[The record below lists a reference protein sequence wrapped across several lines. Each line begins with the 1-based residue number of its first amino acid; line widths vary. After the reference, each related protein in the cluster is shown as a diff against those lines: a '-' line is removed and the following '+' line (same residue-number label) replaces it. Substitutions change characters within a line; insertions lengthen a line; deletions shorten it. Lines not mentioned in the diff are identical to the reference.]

1 VTVQRFKGLGEM
13 NADQLWDT
21 TMNPETRTLL
31 RAEVDDAAEADAIFT
46 MLMANVS
53 SHARTSSR
61 PSQEGPE
68 PRCLT
73 QPRPRQHSNRP
84 PSTGLAQAEKQAA
97 VVLKTE
103 PMPASDA
110 ERSTK
115 PVCTSSFTWSR
126 GCCWTE
132 LVIPDRF
139 QGWEGVVHGG
149 VLSTILDEVMSWS
162 LIERDSWGVTARLSV
177 DFKQPVF
184 VGRRVRAVGR
194 VVEDRRRIVATAG
207 SILDAETGTEL
218 VAAQGTFVIVNAA
231 RKRELE
237 ARYGDLASARR
248 SGARATD
255 GIPPAVER
263 P

>member
-1 VTVQRFKGLGEM
+1 MSDGAAAAATQRSVTTDDS
-13 NADQLWDT
+13 A
-21 TMNPETRTLL
+21 
-31 RAEVDDAAEADAIFT
+31 RAKR
-46 MLMANVS
+46 
-53 SHARTSSR
+53 H
-61 PSQEGPE
+61 
-68 PRCLT
+68 
-73 QPRPRQHSNRP
+73 
-84 PSTGLAQAEKQAA
+84 AA

-103 PMPASDA
+103 PHSCFGCGELNEAGLHLELHLEP
-110 ERSTK
+110 
-115 PVCTSSFTWSR
+115 

-162 LIERDSWGVTARLSV
+162 LIERDSWGVTARISV

-194 VVEDRRRIVATAG
+194 VVEDRRRLVMTAG

-218 VAAQGTFVIVNAA
+218 ATAQATFVTVNVA

-237 ARYGDLASARR
+237 ARYGDLAAARR
-248 SGARATD
+248 SGAQAVAE
-255 GIPPAVER
+255 IPVGGEQP
-263 P
+263 

>member
-1 VTVQRFKGLGEM
+1 M
-13 NADQLWDT
+13 S
-21 TMNPETRTLL
+21 
-31 RAEVDDAAEADAIFT
+31 DAAAA
-46 MLMANVS
+46 A
-53 SHARTSSR
+53 A
-61 PSQEGPE
+61 
-68 PRCLT
+68 T
-73 QPRPRQHSNRP
+73 QQPAAVDR
-84 PSTGLAQAEKQAA
+84 LAQAEKQAA

-103 PMPASDA
+103 PHACFGCGEINEAGLHLELHLEP
-110 ERSTK
+110 
-115 PVCTSSFTWSR
+115 